1 MIVFN
6 HETAKIWSNRYRYLC
21 SSKGKTNG
29 AYTYSQEINKHHI
42 PLIENL
48 FKNKN
53 VVVFTVDHSFHY
65 QIKDKPLIITYLHE
79 SLKAEQSRI
88 NQCLARH
95 KTKHIWITGR
105 YRDSLVIKQ
114 KYGPCIFLPISIDT
128 DYVKKFDSKQPRFTD
143 RIIFFGN
150 TYYNKGATIPFL
162 HKFFKTQHIK
172 FDTIINNV
180 YTAEGHPPLPV
191 TREAILSI
199 LSHYNYGIGSGK
211 CFLEMNALGLK
222 TLISGEKFCG
232 LITNEREFDIQTK
245 TNFCASQEAGIISY
259 SPQIKKCWDNIDNA
273 YIKTIDSKDV
283 LPILESKLKKYL

>member
-1 MIVFN
+1 MIVFD
-6 HETAKIWSNRYRYLC
+6 HKTELYWAKRYQQLHAI
-21 SSKGKTNG
+21 SGKTNG
-29 AYTYSQEINKHHI
+29 AYTYSQEIVKYQVPVLEKLLKDKHA
-42 PLIENL
+42 
-48 FKNKN
+48 F
-53 VVVFTVDHSFHY
+53 VFTVGHSFDYKLTGHP
-65 QIKDKPLIITYLHE
+65 IVINYLHE
-79 SLKAEQSRI
+79 AFPKEKDRI
-88 NQCLARH
+88 VRSITRNN
-95 KTKHIWITGR
+95 TPHIWITGR
-105 YRDSLVIKQ
+105 YKDSLIIKQ
-114 KYGPCIFLPISIDT
+114 YYGKCIFLPMSIDA
-128 DYVKKFDSKQPRFTD
+128 DYVRSFATDKPKFTD